1 MMNSNDNNGKKKN
14 KQKTKNNNNNNN
26 NNHPDDQTQPFEMTP
41 GFKPFTITIVI
52 TINTEPIR
60 DLM

>member
-1 MMNSNDNNGKKKN
+1 MITMVKK

-41 GFKPFTITIVI
+41 GFKSFTITIVI

>member
-1 MMNSNDNNGKKKN
+1 MITMVKK

-26 NNHPDDQTQPFEMTP
+26 NNHPNDQTQPFEMTP

>member
-14 KQKTKNNNNNNN
+14 DNNNNNNNN

-41 GFKPFTITIVI
+41 GLKPFTITIVI

>member
-1 MMNSNDNNGKKKN
+1 MMNSNDNNGKKK
-14 KQKTKNNNNNNN
+14 KIQKTKNNNNNNN

-41 GFKPFTITIVI
+41 GFKSFTITIVI